1 MSYFTARLTCC
12 ALVLCTLGAAA
23 GPAVT
28 DRDPLSTP
36 SGIAKSGAASQL
48 VSIARAGSKLVAV
61 GRRGVILVS
70 TDAGTNWKQVPSPV
84 SADLTSVRFSDAA
97 HGWITGHDAVVL
109 RTRDGGASWTRVLD
123 GVAALKLLQSAYG
136 PTGAT
141 PDSAIAQD
149 AERAAA
155 QSATPG
161 VLPYPLLD
169 VWFSTPYH
177 GFVVGAFGLLLR
189 TEDGGTTWTPWLE
202 RADNKKM
209 NHIYA
214 VNGDAEALYLAGEQ
228 GFLRRLDG
236 SGTAFAVVTTPYE
249 GSFFGLYTANGVT
262 VAHGLR
268 GNAYVSRDRGA
279 AWTKLATG
287 VSANIIAAVPG
298 AASDF
303 VLVTQA
309 GDVLAVEGEAVRNL
323 RVKRGGEVYG
333 AAAVGNVLVTTG
345 LTGARAQSIAAISVP

>member
-1 MSYFTARLTCC
+1 MSYITARIGCC

-23 GPAVT
+23 GPASN
-28 DRDPLSTP
+28 DRDPLTTP
-36 SGIAKSGAASQL
+36 SATAKSGASSQL
-48 VSIARAGSKLVAV
+48 VSIARSGSKLVAV

-70 TDAGTNWKQVPSPV
+70 RDAGANWKQVPSPV

-97 HGWITGHDAVVL
+97 NGWITGHDAVVL
-109 RTRDGGASWTRVLD
+109 RTRDGGASWTRMLD
-123 GVAALKLLQSAYG
+123 GAAALKLLQSTYG

-141 PDSAIAQD
+141 PDTAIAQD

-169 VWFSTPYH
+169 VWFSSPNH
-177 GFVVGAFGLLLR
+177 GYVVGAFGLLLR
-189 TEDGGTTWTPWLE
+189 TEDGGASWTPWLE

-214 VNGDAEALYLAGEQ
+214 VNGNADALFLAGEQ
-228 GFLRRLDG
+228 GFLRRLDAAG
-236 SGTAFAVVTTPYE
+236 KAFTVVTTPYE
-249 GSFFGLYTANGVT
+249 GSFFGVYTGSGVT

-268 GNAYVSRDRGA
+268 GNAYVSRDNGG
-279 AWTKLATG
+279 AWTKLDTG
-287 VSANIIAAVPG
+287 VSANIIAALPG
-298 AASDF
+298 PADDF

-309 GDVLAVEGEAVRNL
+309 GDVLAVEGEAVRNV
-323 RVKRGGEVYG
+323 RAKRSGEVYG

-345 LTGARAQSIAAISVP
+345 LTGARAQAVAAISVP

>member
-1 MSYFTARLTCC
+1 MFINTARYACC

-23 GPAVT
+23 GPAAT

-36 SGIAKSGAASQL
+36 AATAKSPAASQL
-48 VSIARAGSKLVAV
+48 VSIARAGAKLVAV

-70 TDAGTNWKQVPSPV
+70 ADAGRNWKQIASPV
-84 SADLTSVRFSDAA
+84 SADLTSVRFSDPV

-109 RTRDGGASWTRVLD
+109 RTRDGGATWTRMLD
-123 GVAALKLLQSAYG
+123 GVSALKLLQSAYG

-141 PDSAIAQD
+141 PDTAIAQD

-169 VWFSTPYH
+169 VWFSTPDK
-177 GFVVGAFGLLLR
+177 GFVAGAFGLLLR
-189 TEDGGTTWTPWLE
+189 TEDGGATWTPWLE

-214 VNGDAEALYLAGEQ
+214 VSGGADAVYLAGEQ
-228 GFLRRLDG
+228 GFVRRLDNA
-236 SGTAFAVVTTPYE
+236 GTAFTVVTTPYE
-249 GSFFGLYTANGVT
+249 GSFFGLYAGNGVT

-268 GNAYVSRDRGA
+268 GNAYVSRDNGA
-279 AWTKLATG
+279 AWTKLDTG
-287 VSANIIAAVPG
+287 VKANIIAALPG
-298 AASDF
+298 AANDF
-303 VLVTQA
+303 VLVSQA
-309 GDVLAVEGEAVRNL
+309 GDVLTVEGEAVRNL
-323 RVKRGGEVYG
+323 NVKRAGEVYG

-345 LTGARAQSIAAISVP
+345 LTGARAQAIAAISVP